1 MADGADVA
9 QNAKRSGTVKDA
21 VEPELKTICWPLTY
35 KLQLPQQQ
43 PGQQSLHTFGFDSAR
58 PAKKCWWSHRLYKG
72 PNNKPVQ
79 ILYSKTRADSERIA
93 RQFLNE
99 PVIGFDMEWPW
110 NDWKRPD
117 LQNKIGLIQLAS
129 EDRIALFHIGL
140 HAGKTTDDIMA
151 PSLRK
156 IIESPDIGKLG
167 VGVLSADFARLR
179 RYFRLNPRGAVEL
192 SHLYRL
198 IKFGGWKPELVS
210 TKLVSLARLVEDQLG
225 HPLYKGDVRT
235 SNWSKPLSQDQINY
249 AAGDAY
255 AGLMLY
261 HCMNYKRTRMKPS
274 PPLPMHAEKYLTH
287 KLSGVTPLHLDA
299 CTKDGSIMTS
309 ETFFEVKMTDAAK
322 SRKTNDKTTSPSS
335 KAKPSV
341 AKFPKDLT
349 DATSQALYSELLL
362 RRSSLAETAGVPVY
376 RITTN
381 PVLVALAMYRPAD
394 KKQLLAIKGIG
405 PKQEETYGS
414 AWLETISLFM
424 QANGIAVSNTYTDTE
439 KTSDLTTALQ
449 ESAHEPPSTPD
460 RIPRRR
466 SHEAQDSSNSSPA
479 FGSPVQ
485 RTPQLHTG
493 LSFTMAETNL
503 DEDHRDTASS
513 YSDDSLPSL
522 DFGTP
527 PTILTPQLKRK
538 RTASPCKNGALTAS
552 QRLQRMTKDQDAG
565 IIIPTPSHAAAT
577 PKKNTIVPNQ
587 SDVFTPRTKLA
598 RNKLS
603 AFSKLVTNKL
613 PPRAVG
619 APPIV
624 SERTL
629 SLIVVRAPQTL
640 DDLERIP
647 GIDGLILACQQADM
661 DLLKHIIK
669 FAAVRT

>member
-1 MADGADVA
+1 
-9 QNAKRSGTVKDA
+9 
-21 VEPELKTICWPLTY
+21 
-35 KLQLPQQQ
+35 
-43 PGQQSLHTFGFDSAR
+43 
-58 PAKKCWWSHRLYKG
+58 
-72 PNNKPVQ
+72 
-79 ILYSKTRADSERIA
+79 
-93 RQFLNE
+93 
-99 PVIGFDMEWPW
+99 
-110 NDWKRPD
+110 
-117 LQNKIGLIQLAS
+117 
-129 EDRIALFHIGL
+129 
-140 HAGKTTDDIMA
+140 
-151 PSLRK
+151 
-156 IIESPDIGKLG
+156 
-167 VGVLSADFARLR
+167 
-179 RYFRLNPRGAVEL
+179 
-192 SHLYRL
+192 
-198 IKFGGWKPELVS
+198 
-210 TKLVSLARLVEDQLG
+210 
-225 HPLYKGDVRT
+225 
-235 SNWSKPLSQDQINY
+235 
-249 AAGDAY
+249 
-255 AGLMLY
+255 
-261 HCMNYKRTRMKPS
+261 
-274 PPLPMHAEKYLTH
+274 
-287 KLSGVTPLHLDA
+287 
-299 CTKDGSIMTS
+299 
-309 ETFFEVKMTDAAK
+309 MTDAAK

-449 ESAHEPPSTPD
+449 ERAHEPPSTPD
-460 RIPRRR
+460 RIPRRQ

-503 DEDHRDTASS
+503 DEDHGDTASS

-538 RTASPCKNGALTAS
+538 RTASPCKDGALTAS

-565 IIIPTPSHAAAT
+565 ILIPTPSHAAAT

-647 GIDGLILACQQADM
+647 GIDGLILACQQTDM